1 MTGPQRFEK
10 NNRRLFPPLWFI
22 HFRKRT
28 KPLLLD
34 GKRVSSWRGMDEII
48 FDRSYLCIKCTFV
61 VLYLGI
67 TMCASI
73 FIFLETSKCVSLCR
87 LYFMYSWTDEKY
99 EEFLWDQ
106 RNGLKFNVIYF
117 ERKYCLWTW
126 KFCVNEMYR
135 ESKFLPNRCYCIIF
149 AFCECLINTYY
160 RRREISFIDSIIN
173 LLRVFSNKYYI
184 FHNIFL
190 KLRTLY
196 LT

>member
-28 KPLLLD
+28 KPPLLD

-87 LYFMYSWTDEKY
+87 LYFMYGWTDEKY

-135 ESKFLPNRCYCIIF
+135 ESKFLPNR
-149 AFCECLINTYY
+149 
-160 RRREISFIDSIIN
+160 
-173 LLRVFSNKYYI
+173 YYI
-184 FHNIFL
+184 YLRFL
-190 KLRTLY
+190 WMFN
-196 LT
+196 

>member
-28 KPLLLD
+28 KLPLLD
-34 GKRVSSWRGMDEII
+34 GKGVSSWRGMDEII

-135 ESKFLPNRCYCIIF
+135 ESKFLPNVIIFIF

-173 LLRVFSNKYYI
+173 LFLVINVSLVI
-184 FHNIFL
+184 NIIYFITYFL
-190 KLRTLY
+190 N
-196 LT
+196 